1 MGVYGHRLY
10 LIVYLPTELYSPV
23 ILLSLCV
30 QYIIN
35 YNLHAKM
42 TSYLSHII
50 FDGPSSNRVVEPGH
64 LAIIMFLEYNQ
75 L

>member
-10 LIVYLPTELYSPV
+10 LMVYLPTELYSLV

-35 YNLHAKM
+35 YN
-42 TSYLSHII
+42 
-50 FDGPSSNRVVEPGH
+50 
-64 LAIIMFLEYNQ
+64 
-75 L
+75 